1 MVTLEE
7 IARLSGVS
15 RSTVSR
21 VVNND
26 PHVSKATR
34 AHVLEV
40 VARLNYQPNAVARGL
55 AAGRTRVLGVIIP
68 KRVMELFS
76 DPYFPTLLQ
85 GVAAACN
92 ARSYAVTLW
101 LAEPEDE
108 FGFIAKV
115 LNNGLLDGVIVSS
128 MVLDDPLVAALS
140 ASALPFVLVG
150 RHPSAPGVNY
160 VDVDNISSAR
170 MATEHLCRLGRRRI
184 ATITGM
190 SDTIAGVDRRQ
201 GYEMALRAH
210 DMLIDPALI
219 VDGGFTEEGGA
230 KAMRRLLPLEPDAVF
245 VASDTMAMG
254 ALRVLREV
262 RVRVPQ
268 DVAVVGFDDMPAAA
282 WTDPPLT
289 TVRQPIEGLGAMAV
303 ETLVHLIEHPDSG
316 PRRVVMLTQLV
327 VRESCGSG
335 LLSA

>member
-26 PHVSKATR
+26 PHVNKDTR

-40 VARLNYQPNAVARGL
+40 VARLNYHPNAFARGL
-55 AAGRTRVLGVIIP
+55 AAGKTRVLGVIIP
-68 KRVMELFS
+68 KRVTELFS
-76 DPYFPTLLQ
+76 DSYFPTLLQ
-85 GVAAACN
+85 GASAECS
-92 ARSYAVTLW
+92 ARGYAVTLW

-140 ASALPFVLVG
+140 ASTLPFVLVG
-150 RHPSAPGVNY
+150 RHPSAPEVNY
-160 VDVDNISSAR
+160 VDVDNISSAH
-170 MATEHLCRLGRRRI
+170 MATEHLFRLGHRRI

-201 GYEMALRAH
+201 GYEIALRTH
-210 DMLIDPALI
+210 DMEVDPALI
-219 VDGGFTEEGGA
+219 TDGGFTEEGGA
-230 KAMRRLLPLEPDAVF
+230 VAMRRLLPLHPDSVF
-245 VASDTMAMG
+245 VASDTMALG
-254 ALRVLREV
+254 VLRVLREA
-262 RVRVPQ
+262 RLRVPQ
-268 DVAVVGFDDMPAAA
+268 DVAIVGFDDAPAAA
-282 WTDPPLT
+282 RTEPPLT
-289 TVRQPIEGLGAMAV
+289 TIRQPIEGLGAMAV
-303 ETLVHLIEHPDSG
+303 ETLVHLIEHPGSG
-316 PRRVVMLTQLV
+316 PRRIVMLTQLI
-327 VRESCGSG
+327 VRESCGAK
-335 LLSA
+335 LLRV